1 MIRLLPRFLHRQPQL
16 SLWPQRAVVMPEK
29 KKSTRRCPADALSWW
44 PWSISSNE
52 ETKKKA
58 IRGGG
63 GEVEPEGKCLLDR
76 HHKSIIHSL
85 LFKHSL
91 SSASLSSLFFALT
104 VFLSLR
110 FLSHEKVFLWLQY
123 FNSIC
128 YFRKKKKKTANDHCL
143 SCWWTVGRVFEH
155 CGFLLDRDKKKNN
168 NKKVFIRMWFLKS
181 AKHFWLL
188 IQLIALVDTW
198 KWVASYQMKL
208 DYLYLVLLSGTE
220 R

>member
-1 MIRLLPRFLHRQPQL
+1 MTNYLLFPRQWSGSFLISFTDSLNSASGHRELLWCPRKKIHPPL
-16 SLWPQRAVVMPEK
+16 SGRRVVMVTVEHFIQRGNKEK
-29 KKSTRRCPADALSWW
+29 SDTRR
-44 PWSISSNE
+44 
-52 ETKKKA
+52 
-58 IRGGG
+58 G

-128 YFRKKKKKTANDHCL
+128 YFRKKKENRKWSL
-143 SCWWTVGRVFEH
+143 SFV
-155 CGFLLDRDKKKNN
+155 
-168 NKKVFIRMWFLKS
+168 
-181 AKHFWLL
+181 
-188 IQLIALVDTW
+188 LVDGGPSVRALW
-198 KWVASYQMKL
+198 LFARQ
-208 DYLYLVLLSGTE
+208 